1 MRRPSR
7 LTPMQ
12 QAARRSGRPGIAFMS
27 NAARRA
33 AGLMDRQQA
42 VEHERLAMV
51 PHVRLA
57 ERSKGPA
64 PDDIWATA
72 GGDAQ

>member
-57 ERSKGPA
+57 DRSRGPV
-64 PDDIWATA
+64 PDDIWVLP
-72 GGDAQ
+72 GGGEQ